1 MSIVD
6 YQDFELEISSD
17 AATAAP
23 PKYFAHVTRSP
34 GGEGRSPVTF
44 RFSDPAVLKK
54 LRGDLESAVLEIA
67 DTNILGL
74 TSRGERV
81 LKDFGREIFHSIFKN
96 TESIPQDMASIS
108 EVYARCKDKKF
119 RLRLRVNVPD
129 LVGLPWEYLYEENE
143 VISYVSL
150 RRPFVRYLETAG
162 AAEPMGVK
170 GPLRILGMI
179 SNPGGEWPSLD
190 VSSER
195 DRINK
200 GIDKLQREGQVV
212 FQWVLGGTGK
222 DLMSKLSEQ
231 EWHIFHFIGHGGV
244 EPQPDGASKD
254 SVFNQSGFIVMV
266 DEDGKPRKQ
275 FASDLAVMLDD
286 AKKSLKLVVLNCCES
301 AKVNVGEKFG
311 NPAIGL
317 LRTGWLPAVVAM
329 QYPITDGAAISM
341 SEGFYTAL
349 ANNVPVDDA
358 LMKARKFIS
367 QSKSK
372 IEFGIP
378 VLYMR
383 SADGRIFDVDNPPVP
398 SSSADVPAQPS
409 IEELK
414 QRREEF
420 LLAAE
425 APPNSVDELERFAQR
440 GRDLIDQ
447 LKTDEELAKRVA
459 KIYSDLGV
467 LQQKQKQT
475 TKAAAGFAS
484 AIELEPK
491 NPDYRVRRA
500 SFYLFTGH
508 YENALTDIDAAIK
521 LRPDNPEFYW
531 IKGIICRTAAG
542 PANKRGFLEQAVQA
556 SSVAVDMDKSK
567 PKYLA
572 SRALAYDQL
581 GLTADAIKDMDQAI
595 EMAPDNAEF
604 LAQRTQMQNRAS

>member
-1 MSIVD
+1 MSAVE
-6 YQDFELEISSD
+6 YQNFELEISSD
-17 AATAAP
+17 ATAAP
-23 PKYFAHVTRSP
+23 PKYFAHVIQSP
-34 GGEGRSPVTF
+34 GGEAGSPVTF
-44 RFSDPAVLKK
+44 RFSAPAALAK
-54 LRGDLESAVLEIA
+54 LRDDLESAVLEIA
-67 DTNILGL
+67 DANVLGL
-74 TSRGERV
+74 TSRGEKV
-81 LKDFGREIFHSIFKN
+81 LKDFGSEIFHSIFKN
-96 TESIPQDMASIS
+96 TESISKDTQSIS
-108 EVYARCKDKKF
+108 EAYARCKDKKF
-119 RLRLRVNVPD
+119 RLRLRVNAPD

-162 AAEPMGVK
+162 AAEPMAVK

-179 SNPGGEWPSLD
+179 SNPGTDEWPSLD

-195 DRINK
+195 ARINK
-200 GIDKLQREGQVV
+200 GIDKLQREGRVV
-212 FQWVLGGTGK
+212 FQWVPGGTGK

-231 EWHIFHFIGHGGV
+231 EWHIFHFIGHGGI

-254 SVFNQSGFIVMV
+254 SFFNQSGFIVMV

-275 FASDLAVMLDD
+275 FASDLAIMLDD

-317 LRTGWLPAVVAM
+317 VRTGWLPAVIAM

-341 SEGFYTAL
+341 SERFYTEL
-349 ANNVPVDDA
+349 ANNAPVDDA
-358 LMKARKFIS
+358 LMKARRFIS
-367 QSKSK
+367 QSRSK

-378 VLYMR
+378 ILYMR

-414 QRREEF
+414 RRREEF

-425 APPNSVDELERFAQR
+425 APPNLVDELECFAQR
-440 GRDLIDQ
+440 GRDLIGQ
-447 LKTDEELAKRVA
+447 FKTDKDLAKRVA

-475 TKAAAGFAS
+475 IKAAAGFAS
-484 AIELEPK
+484 AIELEPE

-508 YENALTDIDAAIK
+508 HENALTDIDAAIK
-521 LRPDNPEFYW
+521 LRPGSPEFYW

-542 PANKRGFLEQAVQA
+542 PAKKRGFLEQAVQA
-556 SSVAVDMDKSK
+556 SSVAVDMDKSE

-572 SRALAYDQL
+572 SRALAYEQL
-581 GLTADAIKDMDQAI
+581 GLMADAIKDMDQAI